1 MRFEEFFPSSPHATL
16 LQSVMKLT
24 DCNGQP
30 VVKLSASPG
39 KTLCNDLTL
48 LACLR
53 QAFGINA

>member
-1 MRFEEFFPSSPHATL
+1 
-16 LQSVMKLT
+16 MKLT